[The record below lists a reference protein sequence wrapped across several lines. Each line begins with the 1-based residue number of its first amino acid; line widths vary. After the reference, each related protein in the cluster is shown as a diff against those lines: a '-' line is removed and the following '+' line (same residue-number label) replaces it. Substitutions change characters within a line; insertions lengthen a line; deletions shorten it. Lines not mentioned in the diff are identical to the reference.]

1 MIEYILI
8 FIMCMSG
15 LHILREV
22 LRFITAFR
30 TENTYESSEL
40 RTIFTFL
47 SISSIIT
54 ILFVL

>member
-1 MIEYILI
+1 MVKYILI
-8 FIMCMSG
+8 FILCMSG

-30 TENTYESSEL
+30 NEDTYVSSDL

-54 ILFVL
+54 ILIWM